1 MMLGS
6 CSSTALGPGL
16 MLSDVSE
23 ISLHIAAVYSSN
35 MSMEMG
41 GSEVL
46 DFAQHAVKV
55 PVFVLPTPRHKG
67 LDDDG

>member
-16 MLSDVSE
+16 MLSEVSE
-23 ISLHIAAVYSSN
+23 ISLHIAAVFGSN

-41 GSEVL
+41 SSEVL

-55 PVFVLPTPRHKG
+55 PVLALPTPGHKG
-67 LDDDG
+67 LNDDG